1 MSDKYTI
8 KYFLNSSNYSWKH
21 LMTQQ
26 ALVQSDLPLNDT
38 NLLSSQGWYN
48 FGQKLIESTYL
59 QPFKCTS
66 NGFQKNRLIK
76 NYTHIPY

>member
-1 MSDKYTI
+1 
-8 KYFLNSSNYSWKH
+8 
-21 LMTQQ
+21 MTQQ